1 MQLLHRSM
9 TVLTALD
16 RPFPVLIGE

>member
-9 TVLTALD
+9 KVLTALD

>member
-1 MQLLHRSM
+1 M

-16 RPFPVLIGE
+16 LQKKNTERHWKP